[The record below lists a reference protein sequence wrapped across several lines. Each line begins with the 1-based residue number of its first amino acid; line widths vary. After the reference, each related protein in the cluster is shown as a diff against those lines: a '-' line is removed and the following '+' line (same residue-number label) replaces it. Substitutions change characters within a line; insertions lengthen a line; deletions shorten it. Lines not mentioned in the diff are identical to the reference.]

1 MDDTTIIGKNKEKV
15 LEMIDICH
23 KIFSFDNVHFNVNK
37 HGVIKINSKEKE
49 LIINEDK
56 IRKINNSEEGNSYL
70 GFFLYGTIKGKYIK
84 KELKILLIKQSK
96 IIRWKNITE
105 KQVIAIWNIVVILY
119 YFNEI
124 GM

>member
-23 KIFSFDNVHFNVNK
+23 KFFSFDNVHFNVNK
-37 HGVIKINSKEKE
+37 HEVIKINSKEKE
-49 LIINEDK
+49 LIINEDT
-56 IRKINNSEEGNSYL
+56 IRKINNNEEGNKYL
-70 GFFLYGTIKGKYIK
+70 GFFFIWDNKRKYIK

-105 KQVIAIWNIVVILY
+105 KQVIAI
-119 YFNEI
+119 
-124 GM
+124 